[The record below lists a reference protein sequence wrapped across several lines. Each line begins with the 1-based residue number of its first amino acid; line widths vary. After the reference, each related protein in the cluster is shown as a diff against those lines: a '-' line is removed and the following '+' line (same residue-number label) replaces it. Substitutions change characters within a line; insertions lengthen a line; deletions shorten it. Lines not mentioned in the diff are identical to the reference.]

1 MSSIKSF
8 LIFVLAI
15 VMATPAIAMA
25 KDLPI
30 SAFKGDWRGN
40 AISESNVSVSFPITS
55 RDIDVDIKPTAEG
68 DFSITWRTL
77 LRQKGTPEDPKEVLK
92 ETTLTFIKTDEKNV
106 WKDSKAGDVYAGDTI
121 SWAQLKNQTLTVYVM
136 AISGS
141 GGYDMQIYKR
151 TLTGVNMELDFT
163 AIRDGAIRRTA
174 KGQLI
179 LNNY

>member
-1 MSSIKSF
+1 MA
-8 LIFVLAI
+8 LA
-15 VMATPAIAMA
+15 VFMVVPAFAIA

-55 RDIDVDIKPTAEG
+55 RDIDVRIKPTTEG

-92 ETTLTFIKTDEKNV
+92 ETTLTFVKTDQANV
-106 WKDSKAGDVYAGDTI
+106 WKDSKGGDVYAGDTI
-121 SWAQLKNQTLTVYVM
+121 SWAQLKKQTLTVYVM
-136 AISGS
+136 AISEA

-151 TLTGVNMELDFT
+151 TLTGVNMELEFT

-174 KGQLI
+174 KGQLT